1 MVIMS
6 DGEAF
11 GWKMTAFVCIVVL
24 IILLFVKSP
33 KNDCEQYQERI
44 IDTVMVSDTIYQ
56 TDTVTV
62 WKQSKPDTVYIMRN
76 DTI

>member
-11 GWKMTAFVCIVVL
+11 GWKMTAVVCFVVL
-24 IILLFVKSP
+24 IIMLFVKSP
-33 KNDCEQYQERI
+33 KNNCEQYQEPI
-44 IDTVMVSDTIYQ
+44 IDTVMISDTIYQ
-56 TDTVTV
+56 TDTVTI
-62 WKQSKPDTVYIMRN
+62 WKRSKPDTVYIMRN

>member
-11 GWKMTAFVCIVVL
+11 GWKMTVFVCIVVL
-24 IILLFVKSP
+24 IILLFGKSP